1 MKKLTAL
8 QISEYSGG
16 RLFCGPEDNT
26 AAHVERDS
34 REASAG
40 SLFIGLIGEK
50 NDGNDFA
57 EAAYKNG
64 CRTFML
70 SSKKAAEFMADNY
83 KDSAVIFVDDTLK
96 GMQNLAKNYLKDCNI
111 KKIAVT
117 GSTGKTSTKD
127 MLACIFSTKYKTV
140 KTPENFNNHIGLP
153 LTVFLT
159 NEETQVGIFEMGMS
173 ELGEIKLLADIIRP
187 ETAVITN
194 IGISHLETLKSR
206 ENILKAKLEVATF
219 MDEGSYL
226 IYNCDNDKLS
236 EIDSAKTVYNKI
248 RAGERADSE
257 GVVISDLKDYGEKGI
272 EFKLSAGGESAEF
285 FIPLLGRHNAW
296 NASLAAGCALKYGI
310 SLKESAEALKEL
322 SITGK
327 RQSVRTGNNI
337 KIIDDT
343 YNASPDSVKSA
354 IDSLA
359 ALECGRRV
367 AILADMLDLGENSGE
382 FHREVGKYAAEKG
395 IDLIL
400 TVGPNARYIAEGAAG
415 RGEVRSYAAQ
425 EEFLAAADKIIKRND
440 GILIKGSHGMHMD
453 KAVEYL
459 LKSGASYE

>member
-8 QISEYSGG
+8 QIAEYSGG

-26 AAHVERDS
+26 AVHAERDS
-34 REASAG
+34 RAVHEG
-40 SLFIGLIGEK
+40 SLFIGLAGEK

-57 EAAYKNG
+57 EAAYRNG
-64 CRTFML
+64 CRIFML
-70 SSKKAAEFMADNY
+70 SSETAAALMKENH
-83 KDSAVIFVDDTLK
+83 KDASVIFAEDTLK
-96 GMQNLAKNYLKDCNI
+96 GMQELAKNYLKDCDI

-117 GSTGKTSTKD
+117 GSTGKTTTKD
-127 MLACIFSTKYKTV
+127 MLSCIFSTKYKTV
-140 KTPENFNNHIGLP
+140 KTPDNFNNHIGLP

-159 NEETQVGIFEMGMS
+159 DEETEVGIFEMGMS
-173 ELGEIKLLADIIRP
+173 ELGEIELLADIVRP

-206 ENILKAKLEVATF
+206 ENILKAKLEATAF
-219 MDEGSYL
+219 MDKNSYL

-236 EIDSAKTVYNKI
+236 EIDSVKTVYNKI
-248 RAGERADSE
+248 RAGEKADAE
-257 GVVISDLKDYGEKGI
+257 GVVISDITDNGENGI
-272 EFKLSAGGESAEF
+272 EFKLSAEGESAEF
-285 FIPLLGRHNAW
+285 YIPLLGRHNAW
-296 NASLAAGCALKYGI
+296 NASLAAGCALRYGI
-310 SLKESAEALKEL
+310 SLSESAEALKNI

-354 IDSLA
+354 IDSLS
-359 ALECGRRV
+359 ALNCRRRV
-367 AILADMLDLGENSGE
+367 AILADMLDLGENSRE
-382 FHREVGKYAAEKG
+382 FHREVGEYAAQKG

-400 TVGPNARYIAEGAAG
+400 TVGPNARYIVEGAAG
-415 RGEVRSYAAQ
+415 FGKVLSYDTQ
-425 EEFLAAADKIIKRND
+425 EEFLADVMDIIKRED

-459 LKSGASYE
+459 LESGASYE